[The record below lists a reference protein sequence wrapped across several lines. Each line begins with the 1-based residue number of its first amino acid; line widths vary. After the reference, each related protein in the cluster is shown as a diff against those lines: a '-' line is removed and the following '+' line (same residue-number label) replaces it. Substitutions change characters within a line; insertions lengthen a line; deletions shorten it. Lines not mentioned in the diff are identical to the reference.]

1 MSLLLNLAICSGSHG
16 NRVLSLL
23 CRVRLQH
30 SQEVNEMEEILQ
42 KEISE
47 VRENQLAK
55 VRGPAQLGML
65 EAGTRTRNYTCSGY
79 LSHN

>member
-1 MSLLLNLAICSGSHG
+1 M
-16 NRVLSLL
+16 
-23 CRVRLQH
+23 RLQH

-55 VRGPAQLGML
+55 VRKRFRDARCRDTHTQLYM
-65 EAGTRTRNYTCSGY
+65 
-79 LSHN
+79 